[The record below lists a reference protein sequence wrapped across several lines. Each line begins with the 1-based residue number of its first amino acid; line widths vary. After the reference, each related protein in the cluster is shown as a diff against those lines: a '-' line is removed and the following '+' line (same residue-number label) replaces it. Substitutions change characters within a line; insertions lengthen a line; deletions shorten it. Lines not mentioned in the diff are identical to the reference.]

1 MNILL
6 IDDHAMLRE
15 ALKFYLPELDSTIAV
30 TTAGSLDEALQRP
43 PDGVEYDLIVLD
55 FELPGVRGFAG
66 YEAVAAWYPG
76 IPVVMLSGAI
86 QRSDALGLIDAG
98 AAGVIPKRL
107 GAGALIHALKLI
119 LSGEKFLPVTLDDSP
134 ASAGESVGESAGTM
148 TRNAAGEGT
157 AGEGLGA
164 LTLRQ
169 REVLALLKQGLP
181 NKQIAARMGIQ
192 EVTVKLHLSK
202 VFGKL
207 GATNRTEAVRIALE
221 SDSAD
226 SGRLGMTIYTGSG
239 QAGPDRG

>member
-15 ALKFYLPELDSTIAV
+15 ALKFYLPELDSSIAV
-30 TTAGSLDEALQRP
+30 TTAGSLDEALDRP

-66 YEAVAAWYPG
+66 YEAVAAWYPDV
-76 IPVVMLSGAI
+76 PVIILAGEI

-107 GAGALIHALKLI
+107 GATALIHALKLI
-119 LSGEKFLPVTLDDSP
+119 LSGEKFLPVTLEDSP
-134 ASAGESVGESAGTM
+134 ESVETAP
-148 TRNAAGEGT
+148 RNAA
-157 AGEGLGA
+157 AGGLDA

-192 EVTVKLHLSK
+192 EVTVKLHLSR
-202 VFGKL
+202 VFRKL
-207 GATNRTEAVRIALE
+207 GATNRTEAVRIAME

-226 SGRLGMTIYTGSG
+226 TRRLGMTI
-239 QAGPDRG
+239 

>member
-15 ALKFYLPELDSTIAV
+15 ALKFYLPELDSSIAV
-30 TTAGSLDEALQRP
+30 TTAGSLDEALDRP

-66 YEAVAAWYPG
+66 YEAVAAWYPDV
-76 IPVVMLSGAI
+76 PVIILAGEI
-86 QRSDALGLIDAG
+86 QRSYALGLIDAG

-107 GAGALIHALKLI
+107 GATALIHALKLI
-119 LSGEKFLPVTLDDSP
+119 LSGEKFLPVTLEDSP
-134 ASAGESVGESAGTM
+134 ESVETAP
-148 TRNAAGEGT
+148 RNAA
-157 AGEGLGA
+157 AGGLDA

-192 EVTVKLHLSK
+192 EVTVKLHLSR
-202 VFGKL
+202 VFRKL
-207 GATNRTEAVRIALE
+207 GATNRTEAVRIAME

-226 SGRLGMTIYTGSG
+226 TRRLGMTI
-239 QAGPDRG
+239 